1 MSRRPII
8 VSFVLALIIV
18 VAGMLGL
25 KKLIDTVQVPLER
38 TVTKVYANQTL
49 ESIAKVTQAA
59 IDFERT
65 KTAEYQDYIYKQ
77 TQTQNAWNMAAT
89 AAITPT
95 PDIKHVCEAH
105 VSSYN
110 AYGLPE
116 PGNNPNQAEHYT
128 VEMGRPL
135 QVRAKLI
142 GMSSWLLVQSGGEEF
157 FMKPEHITFNEPNC
171 YDGLKE
177 VHIHYAAQY
186 LPDDNWR
193 LVLEDAFTLDEH
205 AWKEATSRGLIPTES
220 DGDERF
226 LSVKSIKK
234 NTEFY
239 TKSLDERDF
248 RAFEMNFNSEII
260 RPDTNGYLSVKF
272 FINDDGFYEFRFF
285 PYDCNYIILNQGLE
299 THGGEIGVNLCRDFK
314 DFQVKLRVNEEGQLT
329 LKINGVEKSPITLE
343 STGNRPI
350 TGKIHFVVN
359 NLYVKFNYIVVT
371 APEE

>member
-142 GMSSWLLVQSGGEEF
+142 GMSSWLLVQSGEEEF
-157 FMKPEHITFNEPNC
+157 FMKPEHITFIDPHCE
-171 YDGLKE
+171 
-177 VHIHYAAQY
+177 
-186 LPDDNWR
+186 
-193 LVLEDAFTLDEH
+193 
-205 AWKEATSRGLIPTES
+205 LI
-220 DGDERF
+220 
-226 LSVKSIKK
+226 
-234 NTEFY
+234 
-239 TKSLDERDF
+239 
-248 RAFEMNFNSEII
+248 
-260 RPDTNGYLSVKF
+260 
-272 FINDDGFYEFRFF
+272 
-285 PYDCNYIILNQGLE
+285 
-299 THGGEIGVNLCRDFK
+299 
-314 DFQVKLRVNEEGQLT
+314 
-329 LKINGVEKSPITLE
+329 
-343 STGNRPI
+343 
-350 TGKIHFVVN
+350 
-359 NLYVKFNYIVVT
+359 
-371 APEE
+371 